1 MLWPILAL
9 LAGILVLIFSADK
22 FVDGAAYTA
31 NRFGMP
37 PLLIGILILGFGS
50 SMPEMVV
57 SSISASHGN
66 PGLALGNALG
76 SNITNIALI
85 VGVTALVCPIAVK
98 SSVLRTEFPYLIVIT
113 GITIYLLSDL
123 VLTMVEGLILIA
135 VFGVLSAW
143 SIYEGMKYPADILAG
158 EVETEL
164 SEDISSL
171 KASLYL
177 IFGLIFLVIG
187 SRLLVW
193 GGVEIA
199 ESLGISDLIIGLTIV
214 AVGTSLP
221 ELAAS
226 ITAVRKGEHD
236 LAVGNIIGS
245 NLFNSTIV
253 IGIAGTIAPSNL
265 DPSLL
270 TRDLPVVALLTIAL
284 FLMGSPIRNRAARIN
299 RYEGATLLSAYIAY
313 NFYLIYTNI

>member
-50 SMPEMVV
+50 SAPEMVV
-57 SSISASHGN
+57 SSISSYHGN

-85 VGVTALVCPIAVK
+85 VGITALVSPIAVK
-98 SSVLRTEFPYLIVIT
+98 SSVLRTEFPYLIVVT
-113 GITIYLLSDL
+113 GITIYVLSDL
-123 VLTMVEGLILIA
+123 SLTLLEGLALIA
-135 VFGVLSAW
+135 VFAVLSAW
-143 SIYEGMKYPADILAG
+143 SVYEGLKYPADILAT
-158 EVETEL
+158 EVQTQL
-164 SEDISSL
+164 SEEISSL

-177 IFGLIFLVIG
+177 IFGLLFLVLG

-193 GGVEIA
+193 GGVAIA
-199 ESLGISDLIIGLTIV
+199 ESLGVSDLVIGLTIV
-214 AVGTSLP
+214 AIGTSLP

-226 ITAVRKGEHD
+226 IAAIRKGEDD
-236 LAVGNIIGS
+236 LALGNIIGS
-245 NLFNSTIV
+245 NLFNTTIV
-253 IGIAGTIAPSNL
+253 IGIAGVIAPSTL

-270 TRDLPVVALLTIAL
+270 SRDLPVVAILTVAL
-284 FLMGSPIRNRAARIN
+284 FLMGSSVRNRDSRIN

-313 NFYLIYTNI
+313 NWYLIYTTI